1 MTGERAWLSISM
13 IPQNGIG
20 RFLFFLHIAL
30 IAAQWLVPL
39 AAMST
44 LPETIPVHFDFLGN
58 PDRFASKTSWEL
70 WFSPIV
76 STFLGVLGIAL
87 LHFPGTYNVP
97 RRTEIA
103 ALPQAQRAH
112 LHDLL
117 REMLLA
123 IFTVVQALMLAVII
137 LIIAFATAT
146 SAPFPWLLLIGF
158 VCAPLLVTIVYLVR
172 IPRAVDDAKR
182 VAGIS

>member
-1 MTGERAWLSISM
+1 M
-13 IPQNGIG
+13 IPQTGIG
-20 RFLFFLHIAL
+20 RFLFFFHIAL

-39 AAMST
+39 AAMSS
-44 LPETIPVHFDFLGN
+44 LPDTIPVHFDFRGD

-76 STFLGVLGIAL
+76 ATFLGSLGIVL

-97 RRTEIA
+97 RRAEIA
-103 ALPQAQRAH
+103 ALPEKQRAH

-158 VCAPLLVTIVYLVR
+158 LCAPLAVMIVYLVR
-172 IPRAVDDAKR
+172 IPRAVDAAKR
-182 VAGIS
+182 EAGIS